1 MPPIIETNRF
11 WQYIAQLL
19 QEHEVVIDRPKGSP
33 HPRYPDLIYPLD
45 YGYLAGTSSMD
56 QGGIDVWRGSAS
68 GMKIMG
74 IFCTV
79 DLLKADSEI
88 KIVLNCSDEEITAIH
103 KKHNEFSMA
112 GLWIPNPFVDK
123 DA

>member
-1 MPPIIETNRF
+1 MPPIFETNRF

-56 QGGIDVWRGSAS
+56 QGGIDVWRGSEP
-68 GMKIMG
+68 GFKIMG

-88 KIVLNCSDEEITAIH
+88 KIVLNCSDEEIAAIH
-103 KKHNEFSMA
+103 EKHNEFSMA
-112 GLWIPNPFVDK
+112 GLWIPNPFLDK

>member
-1 MPPIIETNRF
+1 MPPIFETNRF

-56 QGGIDVWRGSAS
+56 QGGIDVWRGSEP

-88 KIVLNCSDEEITAIH
+88 KIVLNCSDEEIAAIH
-103 KKHNEFSMA
+103 EKHNEFSMA
-112 GLWIPNPFVDK
+112 GLWIPNPFLDK